1 MRVQRAE
8 QRFFEKRGRAD
19 LCHVP
24 FVSTA
29 ARERGKTIARLK
41 HARTGDGKI
50 ICFHGPSLRPVSF
63 PKDERN
69 AAAG

>member
-19 LCHVP
+19 LSHLTLVRT
-24 FVSTA
+24 VAS
-29 ARERGKTIARLK
+29 ERGQTIARLK

-50 ICFHGPSLRPVSF
+50 ICFHGPKLTSGPVSV
-63 PKDERN
+63 R
-69 AAAG
+69 